1 MTASLEQ
8 AFVKASH
15 LPRAAQEQLATQMLQ
30 DIEGELKWDQTLAD
44 SQEHLEKLARKARI
58 AKRRGKTVRK
68 GFDEL

>member
-1 MTASLEQ
+1 LEQ
-8 AFVKASH
+8 AFLKASH
-15 LPRAAQEQLATQMLQ
+15 LPRAAQQQLATQMLQ

-44 SQEHLEKLARKARI
+44 SQKLLEKMARKARI